1 MRQTWHDLLFAHW
14 PLDPAAL
21 RPWIP
26 PSLTVDCFDGRAWLG
41 VVPFHMSGVTL
52 RGVPSL
58 PGLSA
63 FAELNVR
70 TYVTAGGKPGVLFF
84 SLDAASRLAVEAAR
98 LTYHLPYYRARMAVR
113 AEGEGVHYS
122 SRRTDR
128 RGRPAE
134 LVARYGPAGPVVGSR
149 PGSLDHFLTERYCL
163 YAPVPDGRL
172 CRAEIHHAPWPLQP
186 GVATIERN
194 TLAAAAGLD
203 QPPDP
208 PLLHFARRLDV
219 VVWPLRRVQVSG

>member
-14 PLDPAAL
+14 PVDPAAL

-26 PSLTVDCFDGRAWLG
+26 PPLTVDCFGGRAWLG
-41 VVPFHMSGVTL
+41 VVPFHMSGVTP
-52 RGVPSL
+52 RGVPPI

-70 TYVTAGGKPGVLFF
+70 TYVTLGDRAGVLFF
-84 SLDAASRLAVEAAR
+84 SLDAASRPAVEMAR

-113 AEGEGVHYS
+113 ADGESIHYS
-122 SRRTDR
+122 SRRADR

-134 LVARYGPAGPVVGSR
+134 LVARYGPDGPVVGAR
-149 PGSLDHFLTERYCL
+149 PGTLDHFLTERYCL
-163 YAPVPDGRL
+163 YAPHAGRIH
-172 CRAEIHHAPWPLQP
+172 RAEIHHAPWPLQP

-194 TLAAAAGLD
+194 TMAEAAGVSLPSE
-203 QPPDP
+203 PPI
-208 PLLHFARRLDV
+208 LHYARRLDD
-219 VVWPLRRVQVSG
+219 VVWPLRRVEIG